1 MPVEIT
7 YKHAKVGLRGGNPYF
22 QIYRYRDTED
32 VVLFTELIKQV
43 RKLGL
48 SVDLRRM
55 RNMLRDAEE
64 GALIP
69 VPLK

>member
-1 MPVEIT
+1 M
-7 YKHAKVGLRGGNPYF
+7 YKHAKVGLRDGKPYF
-22 QIYRYRDTED
+22 QIYRYRNAPDA
-32 VVLFTELIKQV
+32 VVFAELIQEV

-55 RNMLRDAEE
+55 RGLLRSADE